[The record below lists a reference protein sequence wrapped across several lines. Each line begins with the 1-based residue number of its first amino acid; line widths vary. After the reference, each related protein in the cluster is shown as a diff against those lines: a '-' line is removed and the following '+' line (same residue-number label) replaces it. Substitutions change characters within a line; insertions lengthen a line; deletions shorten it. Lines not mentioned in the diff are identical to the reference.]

1 MTELRVIDGIK
12 KEKPNYRKLYS
23 NAFINTLNNAVE
35 VTHELK
41 DFQFQ
46 DLSLDL
52 RKKIVLYGVKNINA
66 INLDILD
73 HELLVGTFNQISMIN
88 SIMGTF
94 TPREFQTVFPIA
106 KDYDGEKIGMKDYFY
121 AKKFIVEFGID
132 KVIGEEITQFHMDYH
147 NREITRFVVQAMC
160 VMSDIR
166 RAEGGKG
173 IAEEFFED
181 QGVPTYSVTED
192 DKGKH
197 FLTNNQTGET
207 QKFTKPI
214 PRYLKII
221 K

>member
-1 MTELRVIDGIK
+1 MTELQVIDGVK
-12 KEKPNYRKLYS
+12 KEKPNYRKMYS
-23 NAFINTLNNAVE
+23 KAFVNA
-35 VTHELK
+35 LK
-41 DFQFQ
+41 SALKATEGVNEFQFC

-66 INLDILD
+66 TNLKILD
-73 HELLVGTFNQISMIN
+73 HELLVGTFNTISMIN
-88 SIMGTF
+88 SVMGTF
-94 TPREFQTVFPIA
+94 TPREFQTVFPIT
-106 KDYDGEKIGMKDYFY
+106 KEYDGERFGMKDYFY
-121 AKKFIVEFGID
+121 AKKFIGEFGMD
-132 KVIGEEITQFHMDYH
+132 KVIGEEMMQFHMDYH
-147 NREITRFVVQAMC
+147 NWEITRFAVQAMC

-166 RAEGGKG
+166 RAEGRKG

-192 DKGKH
+192 DKGKQ

-214 PRYLKII
+214 PRYLKVI